1 MDFSKIKNYLFL
13 GLLLLV
19 TLLFFSLL
27 KPFGYPLFWAAVI
40 ATLFYPLYQKFNQW
54 VKRPNLSATLSLIII
69 TVCILLPIATIGT
82 LLVKESITIYGTL
95 NDNRGSIN
103 QSIQALIGFFHKSQA
118 ITGIKIDESVLSE
131 KIADVSKNVL
141 TFIFNSA
148 TNLTQNSFA
157 AAGMFVLMLY
167 ALFFFLRDG
176 EKLLK
181 KLMYLCPLGDRYEV
195 LLYKKFTSTALATIK
210 GVLIIGGIQ
219 GLLAGIAFAVAGVQG
234 ALFWGILT
242 AFFSITPGIGCAII
256 WVPASIILF
265 VTGDTSGGLII
276 AGVGLLL
283 ISTIDNVLR
292 PILVGKDIQMH
303 PLLILF
309 STLGG
314 IGLFGISG
322 FVIGPVI
329 AALFVSFWQIYEQY
343 YHSELSQ
350 N

>member
-13 GLLLLV
+13 GLLVLV

-27 KPFGYPLFWAAVI
+27 QPFGYPLFWAAVI
-40 ATLFYPLYQKFNQW
+40 AILFYPLYQKINHW
-54 VKRPNLSATLSLIII
+54 TKCPNLSASLSLIII

-82 LLVKESITIYGTL
+82 LLVKESISIYGTL

-103 QSIQALIGFFHKSQA
+103 QTVQAVIGFFHKSQA
-118 ITGIKIDESVLSE
+118 ITGIKIDEGLVSE

-141 TFIFNSA
+141 TFIFTSA
-148 TNLTQNSFA
+148 TNLTQNSFT

-181 KLMYLCPLGDRYEV
+181 KILYLCPLGDRYEV
-195 LLYKKFTSTALATIK
+195 LLYKKFTSTAIATIK
-210 GVLIIGGIQ
+210 GVFIIGSIQ
-219 GLLAGIAFAVAGVQG
+219 GLIAGIAFAIAGVQG
-234 ALFWGILT
+234 ALIWGILT

-256 WVPASIILF
+256 WLPASVILF
-265 VTGDTSGGLII
+265 LTGDTSGGLIVG
-276 AGVGLLL
+276 GVGLLL
-283 ISTIDNVLR
+283 ISTIDNLLR
-292 PILVGKDIQMH
+292 PIVVGKDIQMN

-322 FVIGPVI
+322 FIIGPVI
-329 AALFVSFWQIYEQY
+329 AALFLSFWQIYEQY
-343 YHSELSQ
+343 YHRELSQ